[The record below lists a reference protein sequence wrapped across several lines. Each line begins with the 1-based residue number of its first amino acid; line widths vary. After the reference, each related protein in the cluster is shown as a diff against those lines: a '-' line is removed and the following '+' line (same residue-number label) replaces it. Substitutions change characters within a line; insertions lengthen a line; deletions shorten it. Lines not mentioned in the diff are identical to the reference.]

1 MKENCKAAMAAAVAG
16 GYFLGRTKK
25 AKLALAVG
33 TYLAGRRFSM
43 SPSQLATQG
52 LTKLRE
58 TPQFQDLTDQ
68 MRHEVLNAGR
78 AAVTAAARR
87 KLLDLS
93 DSLRDRSERLSGAAD
108 RDDDADEDADAGYDD
123 EDSAAHDD
131 TDRDRDRDRDEDDA
145 SYEDDDT
152 SGEDDLDDE
161 DDADDGDDDEPPASG
176 RGAAR
181 RTSAGSAGLR
191 SSAANRG
198 TARRATVRRAAST
211 GPAVANAAVKKKAP
225 TRSGSGSGSGTRRGK

>member
-1 MKENCKAAMAAAVAG
+1 MNQNCKAAMAAAVAG
-16 GYFLGRTKK
+16 GYLLGRTKK

-52 LTKLRE
+52 LSKLRE

-68 MRHEVLNAGR
+68 VRHEVLNAGR
-78 AAVTAAARR
+78 SAVTAAARR

-93 DSLRDRSERLSGAAD
+93 DSLRDRGERLSGG
-108 RDDDADEDADAGYDD
+108 AG
-123 EDSAAHDD
+123 
-131 TDRDRDRDRDEDDA
+131 RGDRDEDDA
-145 SYEDDDT
+145 YADDD
-152 SGEDDLDDE
+152 SAYDEEPVNEADEDDE
-161 DDADDGDDDEPPASG
+161 DAYDRDDAYDEDDDEPDGKPAAG
-176 RGAAR
+176 TPRR

-191 SSAANRG
+191 SSVADRG

-211 GPAVANAAVKKKAP
+211 GPSVANAAVKKRAATK
-225 TRSGSGSGSGTRRGK
+225 SGSGSGTRRGK